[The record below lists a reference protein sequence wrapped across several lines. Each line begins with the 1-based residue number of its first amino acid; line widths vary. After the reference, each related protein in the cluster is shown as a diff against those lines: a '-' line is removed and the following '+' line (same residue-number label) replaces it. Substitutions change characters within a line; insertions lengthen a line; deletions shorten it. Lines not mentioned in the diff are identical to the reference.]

1 MPGDVRLFRR
11 AVLADEVASQRLGI
25 GDRFLNRPATGG
37 VTGLDERIAL
47 AGENVNER
55 VELVFVRSR
64 TVAVAVAIY
73 DQTTIPFFGDVD
85 AELGAVDLAEL
96 GARSGVDRREKREYQ
111 QQGFHGEFQ
120 YTTRT
125 AVGRSGLIFALAL
138 RFLCPSPATSPAAP
152 PGARA
157 AFRRQASARS
167 PLRKTHRWLCALPY

>member
-11 AVLADEVASQRLGI
+11 AVLADEVASRRLGI

-85 AELGAVDLAEL
+85 TQLQPVHSRL
-96 GARSGVDRREKREYQ
+96 Y
-111 QQGFHGEFQ
+111 
-120 YTTRT
+120 
-125 AVGRSGLIFALAL
+125 
-138 RFLCPSPATSPAAP
+138 P
-152 PGARA
+152 PRVRGH
-157 AFRRQASARS
+157 
-167 PLRKTHRWLCALPY
+167 PLRQGPRRPPPKRKWCAERAVPPRPH